1 MEFHLPYLAWRY
13 QSNGSNCEDIRKTKD
28 GKPLRK
34 LQDMSFLSRS
44 MDSGLGNRKDMPV
57 DYLYEAQS
65 SCVVTG
71 YNNTYW
77 TALSFSDTY
86 FYPGA
91 NNNDESVC
99 GDNED
104 MLPDYDGEHDTDFTD
119 PLTIGNTTIPHKW
132 LDPRHYFLVILS
144 ARLDK
149 IKDEWDHIR
158 DEMSSKVSDYLS
170 NPHITSPSAKL
181 TLASTDGHAEAVNK
195 NYEWVT
201 AVMYLL
207 EKLLV
212 TLEKVIKAFFKFEK
226 SGLAKC
232 MGLEPSQLLQLPL
245 QEIRQSVDELDI
257 IRDSLSTL
265 RQEAQVFKEQL
276 ILHLSVAGNFVMVL
290 QQANFTTNSTYTF
303 FFGAPTLAAG
313 LFQANILG
321 GKLTLVWFILVTF
334 SITVLGSIIQER
346 RDGYTWP
353 QIVNSLTFGR
363 LPLRDTSRDDR
374 PGSPAP
380 WKTPGA
386 SPLWEE
392 VIPKRR
398 QPMMDRRRAGR
409 SNTWR
414 NSGSNRRPN
423 RDKDRDGHMRQPFSR
438 RDDTGLA
445 YPEVVHTRSRP
456 YNN

>member
-1 MEFHLPYLAWRY
+1 MEFHLPYLAWRD
-13 QSNGSNCEDIRKTKD
+13 QSNGSNCEDARRTKD

-44 MDSGLGNRKDMPV
+44 MASGVGNRKDMPV

-65 SCVVTG
+65 SCVITG

-104 MLPDYDGEHDTDFTD
+104 MLPDYDGDDDADFTD

-144 ARLDK
+144 SRLDK

-158 DEMSSKVSDYLS
+158 DELSSKVSGYLS

-195 NYEWVT
+195 SYEWVT

-212 TLEKVIKAFFKFEK
+212 TLDKVIKAYVKFEQ
-226 SGLAKC
+226 SGLVKC
-232 MGLEPSQLLQLPL
+232 TDPEPSQLLQLPL
-245 QEIRQSVDELDI
+245 QFVYITSGGPSVQGATSSASVCCWELRHGLTASKLHDEFYIHILLRGSD
-257 IRDSLSTL
+257 LS
-265 RQEAQVFKEQL
+265 RRAFPSQYFRWEA
-276 ILHLSVAGNFVMVL
+276 
-290 QQANFTTNSTYTF
+290 
-303 FFGAPTLAAG
+303 
-313 LFQANILG
+313 
-321 GKLTLVWFILVTF
+321 
-334 SITVLGSIIQER
+334 
-346 RDGYTWP
+346 
-353 QIVNSLTFGR
+353 
-363 LPLRDTSRDDR
+363 DDR
-374 PGSPAP
+374 
-380 WKTPGA
+380 
-386 SPLWEE
+386 
-392 VIPKRR
+392 
-398 QPMMDRRRAGR
+398 
-409 SNTWR
+409 
-414 NSGSNRRPN
+414 
-423 RDKDRDGHMRQPFSR
+423 
-438 RDDTGLA
+438 
-445 YPEVVHTRSRP
+445 VVHTGDIWHHRLGF
-456 YNN
+456 NNPEETGWIHVASGSELLGLWTTASQGHWSGWQAR